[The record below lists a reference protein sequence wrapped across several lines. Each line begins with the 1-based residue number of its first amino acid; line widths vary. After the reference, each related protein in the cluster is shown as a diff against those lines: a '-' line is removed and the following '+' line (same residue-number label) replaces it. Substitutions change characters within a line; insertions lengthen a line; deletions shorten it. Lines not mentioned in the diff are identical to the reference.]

1 MSKEIIRI
9 ENLRKEYGE
18 VTPIKNIST
27 VINKGDVIAIIGPSG
42 TGKSTFI
49 RCINLLEKPTSGKI
63 FIDGEEITA
72 DYANVTA
79 IRRKMGMVFQNF
91 NLFNNFSVIENVMM
105 APISQLSL
113 SKQESYDKAMDLL
126 ELVGMADKAYQYPRT
141 LSGGQ
146 KQRVA
151 IARALAMD
159 PEILLMDEP
168 TSALD
173 PARVEEVMSVICQLA
188 NKGMTM
194 ILVTHEM
201 NFARNTANRI
211 IYMDE
216 GGIYEDGTPEEVF
229 EHPKKEKTRLFVCR
243 QQMTSFTVASPLFD
257 YYEALGLLEQL
268 CKSNRISQHLQQ
280 RVELVLEEVIVN
292 RILPAMK
299 NEVTALAE
307 YKFTLFCENHK
318 KIQVSIT
325 YPQQIGEFADKM
337 EEDDITGAIITRI
350 PNEIRTETDGSSR
363 ITYLTFEDVSN

>member
-1 MSKEIIRI
+1 MSTEIIRI
-9 ENLRKEYGE
+9 ENLKKEYGD
-18 VTPIKNIST
+18 VTPVKDLST

-42 TGKSTFI
+42 TGKSTFM
-49 RCINLLEKPTSGKI
+49 RCINLLEKPTSGRI

-72 DYANVTA
+72 EGADVTA

-105 APISQLSL
+105 APIDQLGL
-113 SKQESYDKAMDLL
+113 SKQAAYDKAMELL

-173 PARVEEVMSVICQLA
+173 PARVEEVMAVICRLA

-216 GGIYEDGTPEEVF
+216 GGIYEDGTPEEVL
-229 EHPKKEKTRLFVCR
+229 EHPKKEKTRLFVFH
-243 QQMTSFTVASPLFD
+243 QQMTVFTVASPLFD
-257 YYEALGLLEQL
+257 YYEALGLLGRF
-268 CKSNRISQHLQQ
+268 CKSNRISHRLQQ
-280 RVELVLEEVIVN
+280 RVELILEEIIVN
-292 RILPAMK
+292 RILPNMK
-299 NEVTALAE
+299 NATRTLPEF
-307 YKFTLFCENHK
+307 KFTLFCEDHK
-318 KIQVSIT
+318 KVLVSVT
-325 YPQQIGEFADKM
+325 YPEWVGAFVDKR
-337 EEDDITGAIITRI
+337 DDITGAIITRI
-350 PNEIRTETDGSSR
+350 PNEVRTETDGSNR
-363 ITYLTFEDVSN
+363 TTYLTFEDASR